1 MENVGNAW
9 KRNGVMNY
17 YITGTRRGLGKALA
31 WKYGNIGS
39 LDHCDVFINCKH
51 DGFDQVD
58 LLYKAAA
65 LDKRIINIGSNSP
78 DQSKYEPHVYQVQKA
93 ALDKA
98 NEQLFYQGVATTI
111 VRFGYFDSPRVE
123 LVKDKKM
130 SIEYCCEVIDWILQQ
145 PHRVKDIT
153 VCP

>member
-1 MENVGNAW
+1 MIE
-9 KRNGVMNY
+9 KY
-17 YITGTRRGLGKALA
+17 YITGVRRGLGKALVDL
-31 WKYGNIGS
+31 YGNCES
-39 LDHCDVFINCKH
+39 LEDCDVFINCKH
-51 DGFDQVD
+51 DGFSQVE
-58 LLYKAAA
+58 LLYRAAA
-65 LDKRIINIGSNSP
+65 LNKRIINIGSNSP
-78 DQSKYEPHVYQVQKA
+78 DQSKQQPHIYQIEKA

-98 NEQLFYQGVATTI
+98 NNQLFYQGVDTTI

-153 VCP
+153 IVP

>member
-1 MENVGNAW
+1 M
-9 KRNGVMNY
+9 KTMTY
-17 YITGTRRGLGKALA
+17 YITGNRRGLGKALVGI
-31 WKYGNIGS
+31 YGNCGS
-39 LDHCDVFINCKH
+39 LEQCDVFINCKH

-65 LDKRIINIGSNSP
+65 MNKRIINIGSNSP
-78 DQSKYEPHVYQVQKA
+78 DQSKYEPHIYQVQKA

-145 PHRVKDIT
+145 PYKVKDIT